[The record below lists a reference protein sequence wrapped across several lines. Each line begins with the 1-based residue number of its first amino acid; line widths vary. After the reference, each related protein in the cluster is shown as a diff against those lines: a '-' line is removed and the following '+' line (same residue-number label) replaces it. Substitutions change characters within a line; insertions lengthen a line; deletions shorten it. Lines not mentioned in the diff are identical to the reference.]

1 MTINY
6 AKKLEGTGIDI
17 VGHHKYYY
25 EWSGITI
32 EIGGIERFT
41 DPSIWRFETRV
52 LAQHFFNQLF
62 KVPGMKKALRVLN
75 DELAKFKQKNG
86 DLAKENLHKLSSRSM
101 YRLLDCIGYEG
112 PNDHSSVLLMQEQ
125 CGKNYNVAVHEKVA
139 CFLLGFER
147 ETKCHTCK
155 MAKYDPESG
164 WLKCDKIVQKIP
176 KEQIGNLPDF
186 MTGEFNMK
194 LYQTSNNEVD
204 MYTDL
209 CLFDIPRCHHYRTRL
224 TPKAT
229 LIEAFNL

>member
-1 MTINY
+1 MNINY
-6 AKKLEGTGIDI
+6 DKKLKGTGINI

-32 EIGGIERFT
+32 EIGGIERYT
-41 DPSIWRFETRV
+41 DPTIWRFETRV

-62 KVPGMKKALRVLN
+62 KVPGMKKALTVLN
-75 DELAKFKQKNG
+75 HELAKFKYENE
-86 DLAKENLHKLSSRSM
+86 DLAKERLHQLSSKSM

-112 PNDHSSVLLMQEQ
+112 SNDHASVLMMQEQ

-147 ETKCHTCK
+147 QTKCHTCK

-164 WLKCDKIVQKIP
+164 WLKCEKIVQRIP
-176 KEQIGNLPDF
+176 KDKIGALPDF
-186 MTGEFNMK
+186 MTGVYDMK
-194 LYQTSNNEVD
+194 VYQNANGEVD

-209 CLFDIPRCHHYRTRL
+209 CIFDINKCHEYRTRV
-224 TPKAT
+224 TPKTAF
-229 LIEAFNL
+229 IETFNL

>member
-1 MTINY
+1 MNINY
-6 AKKLEGTGIDI
+6 SKKLEGTGIDI
-17 VGHHKYYY
+17 AGHHKYYY

-32 EIGGIERFT
+32 EIGGIERYT

-75 DELAKFKQKNG
+75 NELAKFKQKNG
-86 DLAKENLHKLSSRSM
+86 DLAKERLHQLSSKSM

-112 PNDHSSVLLMQEQ
+112 SNDHVSVLMMQEQ

-147 ETKCHTCK
+147 QTKCHTCK

-164 WLKCDKIVQKIP
+164 WLKCTKIVQKIP
-176 KEQIGNLPDF
+176 KDKIRALPDF
-186 MTGEFNMK
+186 MTGVYDMEV
-194 LYQTSNNEVD
+194 YQNSDGDVD

-209 CLFDIPRCHHYRTRL
+209 CIFDINKCHQYRTRAI
-224 TPKAT
+224 PKT
-229 LIEAFNL
+229 TFIETFNL